1 MTAAQS
7 WRSARDCQALDR
19 LWNAA
24 LTSRVIRIEGRWA
37 YPAWPE
43 QLDDDGVV
51 NLATGAGLDLLL
63 SDLDHD
69 TYFGL
74 PALCYALLRSYVR
87 RPRPVPL
94 EEIVDFAASW
104 SLMPSERA
112 GPDYPL
118 LRRLIS
124 SSLRRAL
131 FNLRDLGIF
140 SETKNEIALT
150 AWGDVFV
157 SAWLSVE
164 LEGLDDDR

>member
-1 MTAAQS
+1 M
-7 WRSARDCQALDR
+7 
-19 LWNAA
+19 
-24 LTSRVIRIEGRWA
+24 
-37 YPAWPE
+37 
-43 QLDDDGVV
+43 
-51 NLATGAGLDLLL
+51 
-63 SDLDHD
+63 
-69 TYFGL
+69 YFGL

-104 SLMPSERA
+104 SLLPSERA
-112 GPDYPL
+112 GSDYPL

-131 FNLRDLGIF
+131 FNRRDRGIF
-140 SETKNEIALT
+140 SEAKNEIALT

-164 LEGLDDDR
+164 LEGWTTERGSTHEG